1 MPREF
6 KFEIRKDKT
15 RTTSAWWI
23 DIPPRYSETGR
34 RQKRFFKTLDMAKG
48 ELQSLKARVANHGI
62 SSKLLGAAFEE
73 QAAAALALLKEAGL
87 ENRQLVTIV
96 ADYIE
101 RERERTSSVTLLEC
115 FNSYIARA
123 VTDKKSDE
131 HIRGLKATKKL
142 CEPLH
147 ARLLPDIAHSDVLGL
162 LEGFTR
168 STHNLKLRQL
178 RAVFNY
184 AMEGGRDWLSANP
197 ADKVEFFQI
206 KLAEPEIYSPK
217 QVAEFFEICREK
229 DRDLIPVLVLLFFC
243 GVRPDHNSGE
253 ITKATW
259 EHILLEEG
267 DPRVELPA
275 AITKTGRR
283 RTIKLR
289 TAPLAWLK
297 WWIST
302 GGNPKGALVASPGEI
317 FKKRL
322 YTVLRSK
329 VGLDDKP
336 VKRIKDGTRKTF
348 ASYLARA
355 ETKDTAIKELGHS
368 GAELLDRHY
377 RSDVTAAEAEAFWS
391 ILPEAPAP
399 PVVRKKTGS
408 TKKKTPAKKKP

>member
-1 MPREF
+1 
-6 KFEIRKDKT
+6 
-15 RTTSAWWI
+15 
-23 DIPPRYSETGR
+23 
-34 RQKRFFKTLDMAKG
+34 
-48 ELQSLKARVANHGI
+48 
-62 SSKLLGAAFEE
+62 
-73 QAAAALALLKEAGL
+73 
-87 ENRQLVTIV
+87 
-96 ADYIE
+96 
-101 RERERTSSVTLLEC
+101 
-115 FNSYIARA
+115 
-123 VTDKKSDE
+123 
-131 HIRGLKATKKL
+131 
-142 CEPLH
+142 
-147 ARLLPDIAHSDVLGL
+147 
-162 LEGFTR
+162 
-168 STHNLKLRQL
+168 
-178 RAVFNY
+178 
-184 AMEGGRDWLSANP
+184 
-197 ADKVEFFQI
+197 
-206 KLAEPEIYSPK
+206 
-217 QVAEFFEICREK
+217 
-229 DRDLIPVLVLLFFC
+229 VLVLLFFC

-302 GGNPKGALVASPGEI
+302 GGNPKGALVVSPGEL

-355 ETKDTAIKELGHS
+355 ETKDAAIKELGHS

-399 PVVRKKTGS
+399 PVVRKMTRS
-408 TKKKTPAKKKP
+408 TIKKAAVKKKP